1 MSGSNSGPVV
11 VAGGAVVDAGGAA
24 VVDAGG
30 AAVVDA
36 GGAGPVVEAGGAAV
50 VEAGGAAV
58 VEAGGIAVVVSGASG
73 QLKPARS
80 ASVIIF
86 CNFLV
91 FQPQTRLFDRGQ
103 AQTEVIPPKLEPSA
117 TISSPLA
124 HL

>member
-1 MSGSNSGPVV
+1 M
-11 VAGGAVVDAGGAA
+11 VDAGGAA

-36 GGAGPVVEAGGAAV
+36 GGAGPV

>member
-1 MSGSNSGPVV
+1 MVV
-11 VAGGAVVDAGGAA
+11 GAGGA
-24 VVDAGG
+24 
-30 AAVVDA
+30 
-36 GGAGPVVEAGGAAV
+36 PVVEAGGAAV
-50 VEAGGAAV
+50 EEAGGAAVVDAGGAAV
-58 VEAGGIAVVVSGASG
+58 VEAGGIAVVVSSGASG

-117 TISSPLA
+117 VISSPLA